1 MLTFPSSGHL
11 DNLSKTYFQ
20 DIFTWSSHLSDS
32 AEVKDVTNL
41 LADES
46 FESGDKF
53 SKRTDATKVRPATRR
68 LGPEVG
74 MNEENGEVI

>member
-1 MLTFPSSGHL
+1 M
-11 DNLSKTYFQ
+11 
-20 DIFTWSSHLSDS
+20 
-32 AEVKDVTNL
+32 TNR

-74 MNEENGEVI
+74 INEENGEVI